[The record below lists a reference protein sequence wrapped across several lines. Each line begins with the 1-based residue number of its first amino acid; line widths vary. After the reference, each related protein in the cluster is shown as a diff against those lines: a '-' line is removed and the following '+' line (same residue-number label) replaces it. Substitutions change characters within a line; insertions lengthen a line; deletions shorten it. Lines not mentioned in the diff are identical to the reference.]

1 MITAL
6 PNNVTTAKDCR
17 MIGLAGIAYL
27 GETDESPETYV
38 TDGNGNSI
46 SVYSDGSLWL
56 CANISE
62 IYPSVGDF
70 LAECEDNETE
80 LTRQLVAH
88 TQAAQ

>member
-6 PNNVTTAKDCR
+6 PNNVTTDDDAR
-17 MIGLAGIAYL
+17 MIGLAGSVYL
-27 GETDESPETYV
+27 GEADEAPETYV
-38 TDGNGNSI
+38 TDGSGNSI

-70 LAECEDNETE
+70 LMECGDNETE
-80 LTRQLVAH
+80 LTRQLIAH
-88 TQAAQ
+88 TEAAQ

>member
-1 MITAL
+1 MTAL
-6 PNNVTTAKDCR
+6 PNNVTTADDAR
-17 MIGLAGIAYL
+17 MIGLAGLAYL
-27 GETDESPETYV
+27 RETNETPKTYV

-70 LAECEDNETE
+70 LMECGDNETE
-80 LTRQLVAH
+80 LTRQLAL
-88 TQAAQ
+88 AIA